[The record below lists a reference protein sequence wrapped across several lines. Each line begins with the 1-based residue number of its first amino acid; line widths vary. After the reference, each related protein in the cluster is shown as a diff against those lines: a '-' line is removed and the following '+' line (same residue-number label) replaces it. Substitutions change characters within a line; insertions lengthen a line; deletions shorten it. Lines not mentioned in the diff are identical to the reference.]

1 MHEERLTEL
10 ETRVAFQE
18 HTINELSDEIYRQQ
32 KQITHLEQ
40 LCKLMLQKLQD
51 VSAELPGKPVDEK
64 PPHY

>member
-18 HTINELSDEIYRQQ
+18 HTIHELSDEIYRQQ

-51 VSAELPGKPVDEK
+51 VSADLPGKPVDEK